1 MNKERSHI
9 VNNQG
14 TQITQFANNIQDIDL
29 NQKNSEQRIRGL
41 VNEFNR
47 GNLFKN
53 ISAESSFD
61 KMQRNNSKTQKLKG
75 KSGTTFGGSGNRL
88 ISQSKVPAGTGV
100 KLFDF
105 TFKKPKK
112 DNVVLGNVSVPSRM
126 TPSALPANADENGN
140 NRTDVENYEK
150 YKKDRTALMQ
160 QGYDE
165 N

>member
-41 VNEFNR
+41 VNEFNK

-61 KMQRNNSKTQKLKG
+61 QMQRNNSKTQNLTG
-75 KSGTTFGGSGNRL
+75 KSGTAFGGSGNRL
-88 ISQSKVPAGTGV
+88 ISQSKVPSAGGF
-100 KLFDF
+100 KPLDF
-105 TFKKPKK
+105 TAKKPKSN
-112 DNVVLGNVSVPSRM
+112 NVVYGNVSVPPKM
-126 TPSALPANADENGN
+126 TPSALPADAN
-140 NRTDVENYEK
+140 
-150 YKKDRTALMQ
+150 
-160 QGYDE
+160 
-165 N
+165 